1 MDKLTADE
9 ILRAVQA
16 ALAEDIGPGDA
27 TTLATVPENAPAR
40 AAMVARE
47 PLTVAGL
54 DFAETAFRELSPK
67 FTANAA
73 FRTARALK
81 LDRPCSTSPAPPA
94 PCSPL
99 SESR

>member
-9 ILRAVQA
+9 IRRAVQA

-54 DFAETAFRELSPK
+54 DFAETAFREVSPK
-67 FTANAA
+67 VHCERRVQDGT
-73 FRTARALK
+73 RAQAG
-81 LDRPCSTSPAPPA
+81 ST
-94 PCSPL
+94 
-99 SESR
+99 